1 VLLALGLD
9 EFSMSATSILPARS
23 RLLKLRAADWAA
35 RKDALLNRDTA
46 EDVLDDVQKA
56 LNTEA

>member
-35 RKDALLNRDTA
+35 RKDALLDRDTA

-56 LNTEA
+56 LN